1 MYIRKIVFFSEVFV
15 SVLLT
20 VSVMFA
26 AREIEPNSEYREIV
40 IDLCLA
46 VVATLWITNRRTKP
60 LNEEIAKR
68 KCIEESL
75 LATNAQLDALINT
88 IPDIIHFKDKDRRLI
103 LVNRAYEE
111 FMGLARESLTGKRSE
126 EFFPPS
132 FAETVRQSDDE
143 VVRLNS
149 LCRCEQKMTTQ
160 EGVTYFD
167 TIKAPVF
174 DSARNLI
181 GILGIS
187 RDITDRK
194 QVENSLRESEEKYRT
209 LAESSKD
216 IIARINSKGEYLY
229 INPAI
234 SLYLPE
240 SHEELIGKTCQL
252 FGISEDKSCCHNVY
266 GRKVFET
273 GQPQEFEFEL
283 ESPSGK
289 YFFNWRL
296 FPEYDGSGKVGT
308 VVVVARDITNRKA
321 MENRLR
327 AEILHRKETEQKL
340 HMLTSRMISSRE
352 EERIILAR
360 DIHDDLGQILTGL
373 KIDVS
378 LLIAQMTASR
388 HDSSAIDKLLSISSS
403 IDAAFGSIRRIVTN
417 LRPMELDKLGLL
429 QAIRSY
435 LENFQQRSGIS
446 CELCS
451 NTNNIKLDSNS
462 EIALF
467 RIFQESLTNVMRH
480 SNASKIFV
488 IIEEDNICLRLSV
501 RDNGDGISDSELSE
515 TGSFGI
521 MGMKERALMIGA
533 DISIKGEKGVGTQ
546 VTVSIVTNF
555 MNNYGKSNAN

>member
-1 MYIRKIVFFSEVFV
+1 
-15 SVLLT
+15 
-20 VSVMFA
+20 MFA

-46 VVATLWITNRRTKP
+46 VVATLWITNRITKP

-352 EERIILAR
+352 DERIILAR

-429 QAIRSY
+429 PAIRSY

-533 DISIKGEKGVGTQ
+533 EISIKGEKGVGTQ

>member
-1 MYIRKIVFFSEVFV
+1 
-15 SVLLT
+15 
-20 VSVMFA
+20 MFA

-46 VVATLWITNRRTKP
+46 VVATLWITNRITKP

>member
-46 VVATLWITNRRTKP
+46 VVATLWITNRITKP